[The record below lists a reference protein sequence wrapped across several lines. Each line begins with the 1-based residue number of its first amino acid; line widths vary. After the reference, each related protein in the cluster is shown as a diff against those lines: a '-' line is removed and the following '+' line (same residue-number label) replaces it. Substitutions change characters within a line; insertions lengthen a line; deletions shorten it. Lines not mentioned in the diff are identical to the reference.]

1 MKNNERSLTEAVS
14 GFQRIGDEVMTE
26 IVRKSLHFLIA
37 CVPALASLNLSLT
50 MVILASGTL
59 LYAYAETLRLQG
71 RQVAFISTITMRAA
85 RIRDHGQ
92 FVLGPITLGLGA
104 MLALLLYPEPASF
117 IAIYALAFG
126 DGFASLVGKIF
137 GRILIPFTGGK
148 TVEGSLACFL
158 VVFIASYRLFG
169 NPTGSLAI
177 AATATLLEALPIK
190 DYDNIILPVG
200 VGFMAMRLFA

>member
-1 MKNNERSLTEAVS
+1 MKDNERSLMETVTYY
-14 GFQRIGDEVMTE
+14 QHIGDEVMTE

-37 CVPALASLNLSLT
+37 CVPAFASLNLSLT
-50 MVILASGTL
+50 MIMLASGTL
-59 LYAYAETLRLQG
+59 VYAYAEMLRLRG
-71 RQVAFISTITMRAA
+71 RQVAFITIVTMRAA
-85 RIRDHGQ
+85 RIRDRGQ

-137 GRILIPFTGGK
+137 GRIRIPLTGGK

-158 VVFIASYRLFG
+158 VVFIASYRLSG
-169 NPTGSLAI
+169 DSAGSLLV
-177 AATATLLEALPIK
+177 AATATVLEALPIK